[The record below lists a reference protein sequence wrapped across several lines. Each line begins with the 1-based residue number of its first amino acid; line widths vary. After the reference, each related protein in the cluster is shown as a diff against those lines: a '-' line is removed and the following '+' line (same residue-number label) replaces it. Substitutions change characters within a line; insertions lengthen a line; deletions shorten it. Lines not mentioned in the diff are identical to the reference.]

1 MATALITGTSTGIGL
16 ETARV
21 FAQRGYRVM
30 AAARHPP
37 NAPGLIAAAAE
48 GLPITPLALDVESDA
63 SVAAA
68 LADIGDIDVLVNNAG
83 VGSAA
88 PVEPMPLAETRALFE
103 TNVFGAIRMMQA
115 VLPAMRDRRRGD
127 HQHFASDGTANAAR
141 ARQSCGHEFA
151 LGALTESLAMYARQL
166 AG

>member
-1 MATALITGTSTGIGL
+1 
-16 ETARV
+16 
-21 FAQRGYRVM
+21 M

-115 VLPAMRDRRRGD
+115 VLPAMRDRRRDAIINMSSVMGRLTLPG
-127 HQHFASDGTANAAR
+127 HGSHAATK
-141 ARQSCGHEFA
+141 FA